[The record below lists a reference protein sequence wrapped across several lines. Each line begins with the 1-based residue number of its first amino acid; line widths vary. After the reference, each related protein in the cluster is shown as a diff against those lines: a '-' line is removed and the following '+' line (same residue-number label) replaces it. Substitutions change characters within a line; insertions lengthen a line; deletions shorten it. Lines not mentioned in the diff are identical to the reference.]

1 VNTQSARYT
10 AAALAA
16 TIKYCVVALVVC
28 ILLIGIMRARRS
40 AAEHRDELAA
50 QHIRSARANL
60 DQANERR
67 ALTEKY
73 LAPYKLMVHEGSM
86 QRFDR
91 AAAGDWFEAAIRG
104 REAGAVDA
112 YMIGKDVPY
121 AGAENA
127 DLSAFRIISHPLEF
141 TAKVDDED
149 EFVDL
154 MKSIE
159 TRLPGTSAAEAC
171 SLGRDRE
178 SGLSVAPLTV
188 RCNVIWYEF
197 APAADPALSAN
208 TQEPRP

>member
-1 VNTQSARYT
+1 MSITQSRNT

-16 TIKYCVVALVVC
+16 TLKYCVIALIVC
-28 ILLIGIMRARRS
+28 ILLIGMMRARRS

-50 QHIRSARANL
+50 QHIRVARANL
-60 DQANERR
+60 DRANERR

-73 LAPYKLMVHEGSM
+73 LAPYNRMVHAGSM

-104 REAGAVDA
+104 AEDGAVES

-121 AGAENA
+121 AGAENTE
-127 DLSAFRIISHPLEF
+127 LTAFRIISHPLEF
-141 TAKVDDED
+141 TAKVGDED

-159 TRLPGTSAAEAC
+159 TRLPGTSAAESC
-171 SLGRDRE
+171 SLSRDRE
-178 SGLSVAPLTV
+178 SGLKVEPLAV
-188 RCNVIWYEF
+188 KCNVVWYEF
-197 APAADPALSAN
+197 APPDAALSAN
-208 TQEPRP
+208 AGGS

>member
-1 VNTQSARYT
+1 MSSTQSSRYT
-10 AAALAA
+10 AAALAT
-16 TIKYCVVALVVC
+16 TIKYCVAALIVC

-40 AAEHRDELAA
+40 VAEHRDELAA
-50 QHIRSARANL
+50 QHIRMARASL
-60 DQANERR
+60 DRANERR

-73 LAPYKLMVHEGSM
+73 LAPYNRLVREGST

-104 REAGAVDA
+104 PEDDAVDG

-121 AGAENA
+121 VGTENA
-127 DLSAFRIISHPLEF
+127 ELTAFRIISHPLEF

-154 MKSIE
+154 MKSIA

-171 SLGRDRE
+171 SLSRDRE
-178 SGLSVAPLTV
+178 SGLSIEPLAV
-188 RCNVIWYEF
+188 RCSVVWYEF
-197 APAADPALSAN
+197 APADAALSAN
-208 TQEPRP
+208 APEPKP

>member
-1 VNTQSARYT
+1 VSITKSSRYT

-16 TIKYCVVALVVC
+16 TIKYCVAALIVC

-50 QHIRSARANL
+50 QHIRIARAHV

-73 LAPYKLMVHEGSM
+73 LAPYNRMVREGSM

-91 AAAGDWFEAAIRG
+91 AVAGDWFESAIR
-104 REAGAVDA
+104 EPEDDAVDGFV
-112 YMIGKDVPY
+112 IGKDVPY

-127 DLSAFRIISHPLEF
+127 ELTAFRIISHPLEF

-159 TRLPGTSAAEAC
+159 TRLPGTSAAESCAL
-171 SLGRDRE
+171 SRDRE
-178 SGLSVAPLTV
+178 SGLHIEPLAV
-188 RCNVIWYEF
+188 RCNVVWYEF
-197 APAADPALSAN
+197 APADAALSAN
-208 TQEPRP
+208 AREPKP

>member
-1 VNTQSARYT
+1 VSITKSSRNT

-16 TIKYCVVALVVC
+16 TIKYCVAALIVC

-40 AAEHRDELAA
+40 AAEHRNDLAA
-50 QHIRSARANL
+50 QHIRIARANV
-60 DQANERR
+60 DRANERR

-73 LAPYKLMVHEGSM
+73 LAPYNRLVREGSM

-91 AAAGDWFEAAIRG
+91 AAAGDWFETAVRG
-104 REAGAVDA
+104 PEDGAVDG

-121 AGAENA
+121 LGEENA
-127 DLSAFRIISHPLEF
+127 ALTAFRIISHPLEF

-171 SLGRDRE
+171 SLSRDRE
-178 SGLSVAPLTV
+178 SGLRMAPLAV

-197 APAADPALSAN
+197 ARADAALSAN
-208 TQEPRP
+208 AQEPKP

>member
-1 VNTQSARYT
+1 VSITASSRNT

-16 TIKYCVVALVVC
+16 TIKYCVAAFIVC

-40 AAEHRDELAA
+40 AAEHRNDLAA
-50 QHIRSARANL
+50 QHIRTARAHL
-60 DQANERR
+60 DRANERR

-73 LAPYKLMVHEGSM
+73 LVPYNQMVREGSM

-91 AAAGDWFEAAIRG
+91 AAAGDWFEAAVRG
-104 REAGAVDA
+104 PEDGAVDG
-112 YMIGKDVPY
+112 YVIGKDISY
-121 AGAENA
+121 SGAENA
-127 DLSAFRIISHPLEF
+127 ELTAFRIISHPLEF

-171 SLGRDRE
+171 SLSRDRE
-178 SGLSVAPLTV
+178 SGLRIEPLAV
-188 RCNVIWYEF
+188 RCNVVWYEF
-197 APAADPALSAN
+197 APADAALSAN
-208 TQEPRP
+208 AQEPKP

>member
-1 VNTQSARYT
+1 MSNTQSSRYT

-16 TIKYCVVALVVC
+16 TLKYCGAALIVC

-40 AAEHRDELAA
+40 VAEHRDELAA
-50 QHIRSARANL
+50 QHIRIARASL
-60 DQANERR
+60 DRANERR

-73 LAPYKLMVHEGSM
+73 LAPYNRLVREGSM

-104 REAGAVDA
+104 PQDGGVDG

-127 DLSAFRIISHPLEF
+127 DLTAFRIISHPLEF

-159 TRLPGTSAAEAC
+159 TRLPGTSTAEGC
-171 SLGRDRE
+171 SLSRDRE
-178 SGLSVAPLTV
+178 SGLSIEPLAV
-188 RCNVIWYEF
+188 RCSVVWYEF
-197 APAADPALSAN
+197 APSEAALSAN
-208 TQEPRP
+208 APEPKP

>member
-1 VNTQSARYT
+1 MSGTQSSRNT

-16 TIKYCVVALVVC
+16 TFKYCVAALIVCVV
-28 ILLIGIMRARRS
+28 LIGIMRARRS
-40 AAEHRDELAA
+40 VAEHRDELAA
-50 QHIRSARANL
+50 QHIRVARASL
-60 DQANERR
+60 DRANERR

-73 LAPYKLMVHEGSM
+73 LAPYNRLVQEGSM

-104 REAGAVDA
+104 PEEDAVDA

-121 AGAENA
+121 AGAESA
-127 DLSAFRIISHPLEF
+127 ELTAFRIISHPLEF

-149 EFVDL
+149 EFVAL

-171 SLGRDRE
+171 SLSRDRE
-178 SGLSVAPLTV
+178 SGLSVEPLAV
-188 RCNVIWYEF
+188 RCSVVWYEF
-197 APAADPALSAN
+197 APADAALSAN
-208 TQEPRP
+208 APEPQP

>member
-1 VNTQSARYT
+1 MNLIKDSRYS

-16 TIKYCVVALVVC
+16 TIRYCALVLV
-28 ILLIGIMRARRS
+28 ISALLIGFTRARLHV
-40 AAEHRDELAA
+40 AEHRNDLAA
-50 QHIRSARANL
+50 QLIRMARAHV

-73 LAPYKLMVHEGSM
+73 LVAYKRLIQEGSM

-104 REAGAVDA
+104 PQDGSVDG
-112 YMIGKDVPY
+112 YVIGKDVNY

-127 DLSAFRIISHPLEF
+127 ELTAFRIISHPLEF

-149 EFVDL
+149 EFVEL

-171 SLGRDRE
+171 SLSRDRE
-178 SGLSVAPLTV
+178 SGLRIEPLAARCSVV
-188 RCNVIWYEF
+188 WYEF
-197 APAADPALSAN
+197 APADAALSAN
-208 TQEPRP
+208 VPGAQP

>member
-1 VNTQSARYT
+1 MSITKTSRYA

-16 TIKYCVVALVVC
+16 TIKYCAVALVVC
-28 ILLIGIMRARRS
+28 ILLIGFTRARLH
-40 AAEHRDELAA
+40 AAEHRNDLAA
-50 QHIRSARANL
+50 QRIRMARAHV

-73 LAPYKLMVHEGSM
+73 LGAYKRLIHEGSM

-104 REAGAVDA
+104 PEDGAVDG
-112 YMIGKDVPY
+112 YVIGKDAPY

-127 DLSAFRIISHPLEF
+127 ELTAFRIISHPLEF
-141 TAKVDDED
+141 TATVDDED
-149 EFVDL
+149 EFVAL

-171 SLGRDRE
+171 SLSRDRE
-178 SGLSVAPLTV
+178 SGLSIEPLAA
-188 RCNVIWYEF
+188 RCSVVWYEF
-197 APAADPALSAN
+197 APADAALSASARGA
-208 TQEPRP
+208 QP

>member
-1 VNTQSARYT
+1 VSITQSSRNT

-16 TIKYCVVALVVC
+16 TLKYCVAALIVC

-50 QHIRSARANL
+50 QHIRIARASL
-60 DQANERR
+60 DRANERR

-73 LAPYKLMVHEGSM
+73 LAPYNLMVREGSM

-91 AAAGDWFEAAIRG
+91 AAAGDWFEAAIHG
-104 REAGAVDA
+104 PEDGAVDA

-127 DLSAFRIISHPLEF
+127 ELTAFRIISHPLEF

-154 MKSIE
+154 MRSIE
-159 TRLPGTSAAEAC
+159 TRLPGTSAAESC
-171 SLGRDRE
+171 SLSRDRE
-178 SGLSVAPLTV
+178 SGLSIEPLAV
-188 RCNVIWYEF
+188 QCSVVWYEF
-197 APAADPALSAN
+197 APAEAALSAN
-208 TQEPRP
+208 APEPKP

>member
-1 VNTQSARYT
+1 MSNINTSRYT

-16 TIKYCVVALVVC
+16 TIRYCALALVVC
-28 ILLIGIMRARRS
+28 TLFIGFMRARLH
-40 AAEHRDELAA
+40 AAQYRNDLAA
-50 QHIRSARANL
+50 QHIRMARAHV
-60 DQANERR
+60 DRANERR

-73 LAPYKLMVHEGSM
+73 LGAYKRLVREGSM

-104 REAGAVDA
+104 AADGAVDG
-112 YMIGKDVPY
+112 YVIGKDVPY

-127 DLSAFRIISHPLEF
+127 ELTAFRIISHPLEF

-149 EFVDL
+149 EFVEL

-171 SLGRDRE
+171 SLSRDRE
-178 SGLSVAPLTV
+178 SGLRLEPLAARCSVV
-188 RCNVIWYEF
+188 WYEF
-197 APAADPALSAN
+197 APADAALSAN
-208 TQEPRP
+208 APGAEP